1 MRTVGKFEI
10 TASSLELPVSGPSLS
25 IIIAVKDDETEI
37 GATLKTLLE
46 ITYHP
51 LEIIVVVDRSTDET
65 ESIVRILEQSD
76 PRLRVVLVKELP
88 PGWLGKVYAM
98 DKGLAI
104 ARGEFFLFMDADMGV
119 SGACLAR
126 AMEICREQRLD
137 HLAVL
142 PQVCRKGFLH
152 DLMMATST
160 LLFISSSR
168 PWLSIEDRPLKS
180 VKGMGKF
187 NLVRKST
194 FEKTEGLQW
203 LKMDVAD
210 DVALAQLIAKNGGR
224 SLLLNSAIDGLTL
237 DWYQNFW
244 GVVTGLEKNI
254 VSGFT
259 NYNPWQIL
267 FMPLMSSTP
276 FLVPLWG
283 LYQGVGSVPSMMALG
298 CLGLTIVFSL
308 IVQRHLYYPPLI
320 IFFFPLG
327 LMLLGLILL
336 RASFLCFR
344 NKGIRW
350 SGTHYPMEELR
361 KGSRVKMGL

>member
-1 MRTVGKFEI
+1 MRTVRTFEI
-10 TASSLELPVSGPSLS
+10 AQTSQDRPLSGPSLS

-37 GATLKTLLE
+37 GETLETLLRL
-46 ITYHP
+46 TYDP
-51 LEIIVVVDRSTDET
+51 LEIIVVVDRSTDKT
-65 ESIVRILEQSD
+65 EAIVRSLQLAD
-76 PRLRVVLVKELP
+76 QRLKMVVVHELP
-88 PGWLGKVYAM
+88 SGWLGKVHAM
-98 DKGLAI
+98 DKGLKMAG
-104 ARGEFFLFMDADMGV
+104 GEFFLFMDADMGV
-119 SGACLAR
+119 SGAGLAR
-126 AMEICREQRLD
+126 AMEICRDERLD

-168 PWLSIEDRPLKS
+168 PWLSIENRPLKS

-187 NLVRKST
+187 NLVRRST
-194 FEKTEGLQW
+194 FEKTEGLKW

-224 SLLLNSAIDGLTL
+224 SLLLNSAVEGLTL

-259 NYNPWQIL
+259 NYNPWQIV
-267 FMPLMSSTP
+267 FMPMVSSTP

-283 LYQGVGSVPSMMALG
+283 ISQGVGSVPFAMALG
-298 CLGLTIVFSL
+298 CLGLTLLFSL
-308 IVQRHLYYPPLI
+308 FVQRYVHYPLLI

-327 LMLLGLILL
+327 LLLLGLILL